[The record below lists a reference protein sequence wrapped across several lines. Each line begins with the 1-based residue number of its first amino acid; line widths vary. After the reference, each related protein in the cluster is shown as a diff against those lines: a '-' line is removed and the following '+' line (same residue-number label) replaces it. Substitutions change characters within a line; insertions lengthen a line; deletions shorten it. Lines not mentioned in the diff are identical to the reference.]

1 MLHNG
6 ERDPTF
12 WNVYLLQNMHS
23 SELFMLEAASPHW
36 AITKLSQAASNIIEL
51 KQQWREEEGTCSCN
65 WRALRQ
71 VTFGFS
77 FYTT

>member
-36 AITKLSQAASNIIEL
+36 AITKLWV
-51 KQQWREEEGTCSCN
+51 KQQ
-65 WRALRQ
+65 
-71 VTFGFS
+71 VT
-77 FYTT
+77 